1 MKTLWSEWDLL
12 LFRNRVLCRKCE
24 SDGGDQII
32 DQVILPESLRQA
44 ALEAHHSHTTA
55 SHRGVRK
62 TLGALQS
69 RYYWQFTDLSPGAM
83 QTSCSVKTVRG
94 GSSHGTNSD

>member
-62 TLGALQS
+62 TLGALQFS
-69 RYYWQFTDLSPGAM
+69 
-83 QTSCSVKTVRG
+83 SVHRFVAWCHANVVFR
-94 GSSHGTNSD
+94 